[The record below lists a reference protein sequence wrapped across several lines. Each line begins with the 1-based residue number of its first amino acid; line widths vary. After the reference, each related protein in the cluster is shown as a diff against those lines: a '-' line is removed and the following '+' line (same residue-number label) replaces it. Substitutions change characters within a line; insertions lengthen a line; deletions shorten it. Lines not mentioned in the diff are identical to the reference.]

1 MTEQQTPVM
10 TPPAAP
16 PAAPTGPK
24 KKRKGRGKTIA
35 GILIVAAI
43 AIALVVLVWYFVFR
57 EDGSKGEV
65 MTDFV
70 TRGSIQSMVEG
81 SGTTKAKD
89 SATVTPGSGTIL
101 ELFVQEGDQVT
112 AGQQLYRMD
121 DTTARDA
128 VTEAQKSVD
137 NCNKELQAVY
147 DKIAELSIT
156 APHAGNLREVAD
168 LKVGDTVNEGDT
180 IATLVNDTKLRLSL
194 YYSYAYE
201 GDIKVGQTAQIS
213 IPAIMA
219 PVTGKVEQI
228 NKVRFVSPEGATH
241 FEVVLVLDN
250 PGTLAEGMDASAG
263 LTAADGTPIYPYQNG
278 KLEYYESTKITAKA
292 TGPVERVSLLNYGD
306 VKAGQ
311 LLVQLGAKD
320 TDEEIASK
328 ENALKAAQEKLEEA
342 TKELEK
348 YNAVAPIDGT
358 VLQCSLTE
366 GQEVS
371 SGQGITIADTSQMII
386 EIQVDERNARYI
398 KAGMMVDINQY
409 GTPYVGIVESVSMTA
424 SGENGVASIP
434 AVVTVDNYDG
444 SMIPGTYAE
453 YSFVASE
460 SEDCLTVPVQA
471 VKYVSFAN
479 VQLPETLDADPS
491 AGMDDGMMDD
501 GMMDDGM
508 MDDGMMDGGMMDG
521 GMVDGG
527 MVDGGMVDG
536 GMVDGGMVDG
546 GMVDG
551 GVEALPQSYSGGAFA
566 DPLGMVA
573 VPMPGGGV
581 IVDGGSMGGSSGG
594 ASDDSTGVIVWVKS
608 KEAPA
613 NAILEPDPTWD
624 CPEGFWAVPVEVGL
638 SDNSKVE
645 ITRGLAE
652 GQEVFIGYQNP
663 DEMYY

>member
-112 AGQQLYRMD
+112 AGQQPYRMD

-508 MDDGMMDGGMMDG
+508 MDDGMMDGGM
-521 GMVDGG
+521 
-527 MVDGGMVDG
+527 
-536 GMVDGGMVDG
+536 
-546 GMVDG
+546 VDG

-566 DPLGMVA
+566 DPLGMIA

-581 IVDGGSMGGSSGG
+581 VVDGGSMGGSSGG

>member
-81 SGTTKAKD
+81 SGTSKAKD

-168 LKVGDTVNEGDT
+168 LKVGDTVKEGDT

-292 TGPVERVSLLNYGD
+292 TGPVERVSLLDYGD

-508 MDDGMMDGGMMDG
+508 MDG
-521 GMVDGG
+521 GMVDDG
-527 MVDGGMVDG
+527 MM
-536 GMVDGGMVDG
+536 DG

-581 IVDGGSMGGSSGG
+581 VVDGGSMSSGG

>member
-1 MTEQQTPVM
+1 M
-10 TPPAAP
+10 
-16 PAAPTGPK
+16 
-24 KKRKGRGKTIA
+24 
-35 GILIVAAI
+35 
-43 AIALVVLVWYFVFR
+43 
-57 EDGSKGEV
+57 
-65 MTDFV
+65 
-70 TRGSIQSMVEG
+70 
-81 SGTTKAKD
+81 
-89 SATVTPGSGTIL
+89 
-101 ELFVQEGDQVT
+101 
-112 AGQQLYRMD
+112 
-121 DTTARDA
+121 
-128 VTEAQKSVD
+128 
-137 NCNKELQAVY
+137 
-147 DKIAELSIT
+147 
-156 APHAGNLREVAD
+156 
-168 LKVGDTVNEGDT
+168 
-180 IATLVNDTKLRLSL
+180 
-194 YYSYAYE
+194 
-201 GDIKVGQTAQIS
+201 
-213 IPAIMA
+213 
-219 PVTGKVEQI
+219 
-228 NKVRFVSPEGATH
+228 
-241 FEVVLVLDN
+241 
-250 PGTLAEGMDASAG
+250 
-263 LTAADGTPIYPYQNG
+263 
-278 KLEYYESTKITAKA
+278 
-292 TGPVERVSLLNYGD
+292 ERVSLLDYGD

-508 MDDGMMDGGMMDG
+508 MDGGMM
-521 GMVDGG
+521 
-527 MVDGGMVDG
+527 
-536 GMVDGGMVDG
+536 DG

-566 DPLGMVA
+566 DPLGMIA
-573 VPMPGGGV
+573 VPMPGGGRRRWTAAPWRLLRRRQRRQHRRHRV
-581 IVDGGSMGGSSGG
+581 GQVQGGPRQRHSG
-594 ASDDSTGVIVWVKS
+594 AR
-608 KEAPA
+608 PH
-613 NAILEPDPTWD
+613 L
-624 CPEGFWAVPVEVGL
+624 GL
-638 SDNSKVE
+638 P
-645 ITRGLAE
+645 RGLLGRARR
-652 GQEVFIGYQNP
+652 GRPVR
-663 DEMYY
+663 

>member
-81 SGTTKAKD
+81 SGTSKAKD

-168 LKVGDTVNEGDT
+168 LKVGDTVKEGDT

-292 TGPVERVSLLNYGD
+292 TGPVERVSLLDYGD

-424 SGENGVASIP
+424 SGEKGVASIP

-479 VQLPETLDADPS
+479 VQLPENLDADPS

-501 GMMDDGM
+501 GMMD
-508 MDDGMMDGGMMDG
+508 GGMM
-521 GMVDGG
+521 
-527 MVDGGMVDG
+527 
-536 GMVDGGMVDG
+536 DG

-573 VPMPGGGV
+573 VPMPGGGGV
-581 IVDGGSMGGSSGG
+581 VDGGSMSSGG

>member
-263 LTAADGTPIYPYQNG
+263 LTAANGTPIYPYQNG

-479 VQLPETLDADPS
+479 VQLPENLDADPS

-508 MDDGMMDGGMMDG
+508 MDG
-521 GMVDGG
+521 GMVDDG
-527 MVDGGMVDG
+527 MM
-536 GMVDGGMVDG
+536 DG

-581 IVDGGSMGGSSGG
+581 VVDGGSMSSGG